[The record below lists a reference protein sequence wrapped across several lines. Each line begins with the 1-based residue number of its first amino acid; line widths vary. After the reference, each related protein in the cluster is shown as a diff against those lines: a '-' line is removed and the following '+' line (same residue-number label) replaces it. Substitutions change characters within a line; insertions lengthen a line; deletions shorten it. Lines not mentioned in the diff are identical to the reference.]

1 MTIHL
6 GFAPDAAR
14 ARAVDRR
21 MYSELAASLRHVI
34 DACAENAPF
43 DRSVMTHL
51 VESLENGR
59 RCPPEAFA
67 CYYDLVS
74 ALMDGDED
82 GARRI
87 SGELTMHLGAAAER
101 VLAPLRP
108 LESCARSARY
118 YRMMVGDASSIGMS
132 PVDTPV
138 AASFADRF
146 ERGMALM
153 HRALPELAG
162 EVDAIVHEVVPIASD
177 PSRATQIDG
186 GSHFQLWGALFLNAD
201 FHQTDVAMLEVIAHE
216 TAHSLLFGLCTEEM
230 LVENADE
237 ELYPSPLRP
246 DLRPMDGI
254 YHATFVSARMHW
266 AMSSLLESGA
276 AGESCSAGIAAAR
289 DADRRNFEAGES
301 VVGRHGQLTRLGR
314 ELMDGARSYMAGA

>member
-1 MTIHL
+1 MH
-6 GFAPDAAR
+6 
-14 ARAVDRR
+14 
-21 MYSELAASLRHVI
+21 SELAASLRHVI
-34 DACAENAPF
+34 DASGENSPF
-43 DRSVMTHL
+43 DRNMLWPL
-51 VESLENGR
+51 VDSLETGR

-74 ALMDGDED
+74 ALMDGDEPA
-82 GARRI
+82 ARRI
-87 SGELTMHLGAAAER
+87 SGELATHLGTAAKR
-101 VLAPLRP
+101 VVAPLRP

-118 YRMMVGDASSIGMS
+118 HRMMVGGDSSMGML
-132 PVDTPV
+132 PVTTS
-138 AASFADRF
+138 AAAGFAARF

-162 EVDAIVHEVVPIASD
+162 EVDAIVHEVVPIGSD
-177 PSRATQIDG
+177 PSREAQIDG

-201 FHQTDVAMLEVIAHE
+201 FHQTDVSMLEVIAHE
-216 TAHSLLFGLCTEEM
+216 SAHSLLFGLCTEEM
-230 LVENADE
+230 LVQNDDE

-266 AMSSLLESGA
+266 AMSRLLESGA
-276 AGESCSAGIAAAR
+276 AGGSFSAGIVAAR
-289 DADRRNFEAGES
+289 DADRRNFESGES
-301 VVGRHGQLTRLGR
+301 VVCRHGRLTRLGR